1 MQADARVM
9 RLALQ
14 NPNVSSVVIRKN
26 QGRESGASQPHLHQQ
41 IIGSPGPFPALI
53 AEARAERENPHLWHQ
68 LVALMERLKLA
79 IDRGDSVVS
88 YASPIGLFPRS
99 YDALMPT

>member
-1 MQADARVM
+1 M
-9 RLALQ
+9 
-14 NPNVSSVVIRKN
+14 IRKN

-41 IIGSPGPFPALI
+41 IIGSPEPFPAVL
-53 AEARAERENPHLWHQ
+53 AEARAERENPHLWHE
-68 LVALMERLKLA
+68 LVALMDRLKLV

-99 YDALMPT
+99 YDVVMPELSRAWCRN